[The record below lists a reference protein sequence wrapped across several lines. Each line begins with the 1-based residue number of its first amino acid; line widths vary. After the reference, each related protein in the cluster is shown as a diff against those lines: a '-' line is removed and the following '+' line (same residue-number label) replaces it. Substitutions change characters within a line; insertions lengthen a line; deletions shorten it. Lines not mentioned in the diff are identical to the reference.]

1 MGGRGLLPRQQR
13 FVEEYLVDLNATQA
27 AVRAGY
33 SAKTANEQGARL
45 LANVSVQNA
54 IRERQAARSARTE
67 VTQDWV
73 LRRYA
78 MIAGVDKR
86 QFFYDDG
93 SLKPVSEW
101 TEEMAAA
108 VGGFDAVE
116 SGGGEGVPV
125 VLKRLKF
132 LDGKAALDS
141 MARHL
146 GMFKDKVEVSVD
158 ESLAERLER
167 ARSRLNGG

>member
-1 MGGRGLLPRQQR
+1 MGGRRLLPRQQR

-33 SAKTANEQGARL
+33 SAKTASVIGAEN
-45 LANVSVQNA
+45 LAKPNIQKA
-54 IRERQAARSARTE
+54 IQARQEELKIKTE
-67 VTQDWV
+67 ITQDWV

-108 VGGFDAVE
+108 VGSFDAVE

-167 ARSRLNGG
+167 ARSRLNDG